1 MKDSFIGFACTGAR
15 EERLYRKI
23 NSRLQDLE
31 GVKIEVIG
39 GFDQVMDYEAWQ
51 GWTAGRSLEG

>member
-1 MKDSFIGFACTGAR
+1 MKDSFLRFACTGAR
-15 EERLYRKI
+15 DRLIREI

-31 GVKIEVIG
+31 GVKVEVIG
-39 GFDQVMDYEAWQ
+39 GVDQVMDYQAWL